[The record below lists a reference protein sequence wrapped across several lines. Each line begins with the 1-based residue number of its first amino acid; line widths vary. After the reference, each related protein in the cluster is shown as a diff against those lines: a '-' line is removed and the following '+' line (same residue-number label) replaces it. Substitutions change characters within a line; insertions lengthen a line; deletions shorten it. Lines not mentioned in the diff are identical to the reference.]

1 MFRTTKRQLLYVP
14 INDEPTFHYVAPK
27 PDEPRLILQ
36 YITPAE
42 RDRIIAKH
50 TVKKFYPRPLTD
62 NDMLHVAQQCWEL
75 PVVQARAKEV
85 CESIQVDLQMIGNVW
100 QAIMRD
106 LPKGLPTNAFIERDE
121 RNDMDIL
128 IELCQ
133 KAIVGWENIRD
144 VDTDELIHF
153 SPSLLTQFLVEGGE
167 FTLWCMNHIPIAMR
181 RFDDLIT
188 EQRVQSEKNCVGLST
203 TTEPITT

>member
-27 PDEPRLILQ
+27 ADEPRLILQ

-85 CESIQVDLQMIGNVW
+85 CESIQVDLQMVGNVW

-121 RNDMDIL
+121 RHDTDIL

-133 KAIVGWENIRD
+133 KAIVGWENVRD
-144 VDTDELIHF
+144 TDTDELIQF
-153 SPSLLTQFLVEGGE
+153 SPALLTQFLAEGGA

-181 RFDDLIT
+181 LFDNLIT
-188 EQRVQSEKNCVGLST
+188 EQRAQSEKNSVGLST
-203 TTEPITT
+203 TTDPMTT